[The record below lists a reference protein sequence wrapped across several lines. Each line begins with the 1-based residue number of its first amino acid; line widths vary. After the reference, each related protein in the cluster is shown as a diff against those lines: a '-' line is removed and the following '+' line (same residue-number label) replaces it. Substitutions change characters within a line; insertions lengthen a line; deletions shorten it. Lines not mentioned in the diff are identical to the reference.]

1 MLHREFCEKQH
12 QVTIL
17 VPGASN
23 RVLPMNEINS
33 GSTYGMYLRIPYIEK
48 APFRGFLAFCI
59 CLPFTLYQLRRF
71 LILKHINIV
80 TIQYPFPEFFYF
92 ALLRRLSSW
101 KLVVTYQ
108 GNDVHDMPLWSWID
122 RQLVRFLLST
132 SDGITAVSKSLMS
145 KLQLI
150 FQNLLFKKS
159 RVVPNGAPL
168 DLISQNNSS
177 GLKLI
182 IPQEYMLTVGHL
194 IYRKGIDVLIK
205 ALKIVRDQGHV
216 TYLVVV
222 GDGPEYQ
229 TFMNI
234 ATDSG
239 LSESVHFVGNR
250 SHMEVLELF
259 KNCLFFVLASRAEGM
274 PLVILEA
281 MACGK
286 AVVAT
291 NVDGIP
297 EIVQHGRTGLLV
309 PPENAQSL
317 AEALITVY
325 KNPKLREELGSHG
338 KELASQ
344 EYSWQAIAE
353 QYLNFYSELER

>member
-1 MLHREFCEKQH
+1 L
-12 QVTIL
+12 
-17 VPGASN
+17 GA
-23 RVLPMNEINS
+23 
-33 GSTYGMYLRIPYIEK
+33 
-48 APFRGFLAFCI
+48 
-59 CLPFTLYQLRRF
+59 
-71 LILKHINIV
+71 
-80 TIQYPFPEFFYF
+80 
-92 ALLRRLSSW
+92 
-101 KLVVTYQ
+101 
-108 GNDVHDMPLWSWID
+108 
-122 RQLVRFLLST
+122 
-132 SDGITAVSKSLMS
+132 SDGITAVSKSLIK
-145 KLQLI
+145 KLQLT
-150 FQNLLFKKS
+150 FPNLCLRES
-159 RVVPNGAPL
+159 RIVPNGAPL
-168 DLISQNNSS
+168 DQISKDSCS
-177 GLKLI
+177 MFDLTIRHGYI
-182 IPQEYMLTVGHL
+182 LTVGHL
-194 IYRKGIDVLIK
+194 IYRKGIDVLIE
-205 ALKIVRDQGHV
+205 ALKLAKDQGQIMN
-216 TYLVVV
+216 LVVA
-222 GDGPEYQ
+222 GDGSQ
-229 TFMNI
+229 RQVFMRI
-234 ATDSG
+234 AGEAG
-239 LSESVHFVGNR
+239 LSESIYFVGNK
-250 SHMEVLELF
+250 SHKEILELF